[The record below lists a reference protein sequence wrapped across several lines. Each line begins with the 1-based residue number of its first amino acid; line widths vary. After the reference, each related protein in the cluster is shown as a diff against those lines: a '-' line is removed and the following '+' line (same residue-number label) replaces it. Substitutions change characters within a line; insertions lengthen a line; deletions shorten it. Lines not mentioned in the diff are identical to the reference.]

1 MGGRSSRPPVCP
13 PPVCPD
19 PVCSACR
26 YIKIVDFTYYAND
39 EKIVMYLFK
48 SMNPGDQLTVHID
61 GQKFE
66 GSLEVYQVYVKD
78 FYFKEDVVAEL
89 TALSFT
95 RLLDGRGVDNNG
107 NVIRV
112 SLTDAS
118 GKEIVSDEIVY
129 PQSAERVVV
138 ERIPERIP

>member
-1 MGGRSSRPPVCP
+1 M
-13 PPVCPD
+13 
-19 PVCSACR
+19 
-26 YIKIVDFTYYAND
+26 ND
-39 EKIVMYLFK
+39 QKIVMYLFK
-48 SMNPGDQLTVHID
+48 SMNPGDQLIVHID
-61 GQKFE
+61 GKKVE
-66 GSLEVYQVYVKD
+66 DPLEVYQVYVKD
-78 FYFKEDVVAEL
+78 FYFKEDVVTEL

-112 SLTDAS
+112 GLTDAS

-138 ERIPERIP
+138 EKV